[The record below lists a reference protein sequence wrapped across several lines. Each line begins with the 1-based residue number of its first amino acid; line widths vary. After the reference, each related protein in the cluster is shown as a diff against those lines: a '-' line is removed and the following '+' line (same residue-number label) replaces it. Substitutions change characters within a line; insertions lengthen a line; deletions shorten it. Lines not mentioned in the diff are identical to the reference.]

1 MQSVSTAGVSEIT
14 SASGQSG
21 ASNAGGETRTIV
33 MMIMTMTMIMMMIM
47 MSGDWVADCRGSE
60 HVTPEAS
67 GLISEEAEF
76 GVGDNPV
83 SCNDI

>member
-1 MQSVSTAGVSEIT
+1 MTIT
-14 SASGQSG
+14 M
-21 ASNAGGETRTIV
+21 I
-33 MMIMTMTMIMMMIM
+33 MMIMTTMIT
-47 MSGDWVADCRGSE
+47 GDWAADCRGTE

-83 SCNDI
+83 SCND

>member
-33 MMIMTMTMIMMMIM
+33 MMIMIMTMIMMMIM